1 VEDQVVVH
9 QTEDQVVQAVPRHLV
24 PVVAEAEA
32 DLQVLVV
39 VEDQVVMVL

>member
-9 QTEDQVVQAVPRHLV
+9 QTEDQVVLEVLRHLV
-24 PVVAEAEA
+24 PVVVEAEV

-39 VEDQVVMVL
+39 VEEEVVMVL